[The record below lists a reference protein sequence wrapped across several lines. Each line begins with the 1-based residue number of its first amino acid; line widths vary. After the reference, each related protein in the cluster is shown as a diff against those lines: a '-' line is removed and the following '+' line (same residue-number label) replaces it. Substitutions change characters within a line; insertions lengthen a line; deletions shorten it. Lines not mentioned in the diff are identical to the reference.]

1 MNALREVFVKMF
13 PLFPEEAILQF
24 ADAFVEKKLK
34 KGDFLLQEG
43 QICKELVFIFKG
55 NMMCY
60 YLKDGK
66 RYIDEF
72 SLDFEFITDY
82 TSFIHQS
89 PTDKYIEC
97 LENCLIYSL
106 SHERMN
112 ALYELPNQA
121 FDKLGRKMAEQIYLQ
136 WHEKSKSLLMDDAT
150 ERYLKLI
157 HRRPHLS
164 QRVPQYLIAE
174 YLGIAPESLSRIRKI
189 LTASNV

>member
-1 MNALREVFVKMF
+1 MNAIQEIFLKMF
-13 PLFPEEAILQF
+13 SRFPEEAIIQF
-24 ADAFVEKKLK
+24 ANAFSEKKLK

-43 QICKELVFIFKG
+43 QICRDLVFILNG

-72 SLDFEFITDY
+72 SLDYEFITDY
-82 TSFIHQS
+82 TSFIYQS
-89 PTDKYIEC
+89 TTDKYIEC
-97 LENCLIYSL
+97 LEDCVIYTL
-106 SHERMN
+106 SYERMN
-112 ALYELPNQA
+112 ALYDLPHQP
-121 FDKLGRKMAEQIYLQ
+121 FDRLGRMMAEQIYLQ

-157 HRRPHLS
+157 NKRPYLS

-174 YLGIAPESLSRIRKI
+174 YLGIAPESLSRIRKS
-189 LTASNV
+189 LTNTKV